1 MYNNT
6 IMLTSGSKSMGMT
19 KYKNN
24 NIYYYRKWNT
34 GETVYKPYD
43 LKDEYVPEF
52 KTLDEA
58 KRYIDDYEKLL
69 RETMKKFNKGVK

>member
-1 MYNNT
+1 MCNNT
-6 IMLTSGSKSMGMT
+6 IMLTSGKSMGMT

-34 GETVYKPYD
+34 GETVYKPYN
-43 LKDEYVPEF
+43 LRDEDMPEL

-58 KRYIDDYEKLL
+58 KRYIDDYEDLL
-69 RETMKKFNKGVK
+69 LETMKRYNGK